1 MSNKQTEQTEFN
13 QLVARLK
20 AASYAYH
27 NGQTLLMTDDEY
39 DAAIDRLRDLAPAHP
54 FLAAVGAPVAAGDE
68 ATLPIPL
75 PSLNKIKGADG
86 SLVKWLAKYSTA
98 DYHVSTKL
106 DGCSALW
113 LPVEGK
119 LYTRGDGLK
128 GRDISAFARY
138 FQGLSTKA
146 KQPIAVRGELIMRT
160 DSAAIPIGK
169 LSRNIV
175 AGALNRKANEVDV
188 ALFREIRFVAYELV
202 RPASLA
208 PAAAFDYLR
217 AAGFEVATALCLGAA
232 DVTEATLSKTFTDME
247 TASPYQLD
255 GIVVAPNVARAVA
268 NQGIYEVRAT
278 GAVNPADRV
287 AWKTRL
293 TASSARTTVR
303 TVEWNVSASGVLV
316 PRVLFDTVTLAGA
329 NIGAATG
336 LHGRWIYD
344 NAVGPG
350 AVIEVRRAGD
360 VIPQIIVVH
369 VPAPGGPA
377 MPVRYTWDSVHI
389 RPVGDDAAA
398 EAEQIRMTRALS
410 ELGAEN
416 VGAGMVA
423 KLYDAGFT
431 TLAALYAATPADFA
445 GRVAA
450 CKDRAAEKIWNGLRV
465 KQTEWTECDL
475 LVASC
480 VMPRGV
486 GRSKLQPLLE
496 IEGNVSAW
504 PSRLKGA
511 RPAGL
516 SEATID
522 AIVDAVPAY
531 LSWRTSSTL
540 HPATVASKSNAAP
553 GRGSSDGPTMVI
565 VFTNVRDKALEAALV
580 AAGHTV
586 ADAVTKKTTHVIH
599 PDGPTPASTKITK
612 GQEYGAAILPIGAL
626 RALLET
632 AVN

>member
-1 MSNKQTEQTEFN
+1 MSNKQEIN
-13 QLVARLK
+13 QLVARLE

-39 DAAIDRLRDLAPAHP
+39 DAAVDRLRDLAPAHP
-54 FLAAVGAPVAAGDE
+54 FLTAVGASVAAGDE
-68 ATLPIPL
+68 VTLPIPL
-75 PSLNKIKGADG
+75 PSLNKIKGGDS
-86 SLVKWLAKYSTA
+86 SLPKWLAKYPTT

-113 LPVEGK
+113 LPAEGK

-160 DSAAIPIGK
+160 DSAAIPSGK
-169 LSRNIV
+169 LARNIV
-175 AGALNRKANEVDV
+175 AGALNRKANEIDV

-202 RPASLA
+202 RPANLA

-217 AAGFEVATALCLGAA
+217 AAGFEVATALCLDAA
-232 DVTEATLSKTFTDME
+232 DVTEANLSKTFTDME
-247 TASPYQLD
+247 AASPYQLD

-268 NQGIYEVRAT
+268 NQGVYEVRAT

-344 NAVGPG
+344 NGVGPG

-360 VIPQIIVVH
+360 VIPQIIAVH

-377 MPVRYTWDSVHI
+377 MPNRYTWDSVHI

-398 EAEQIRMTRALS
+398 ETEQIRMTRALA

-423 KLYDAGFT
+423 KLYEAGFT
-431 TLAALYAATPADFA
+431 TLAALYAASPADFA
-445 GRVAA
+445 GRVAG
-450 CKDRAAEKIWNGLRV
+450 CKERAAEKIWNGLRV

-480 VMPRGV
+480 EMPRGV

-496 IEGNVSAW
+496 IEGDVGAW
-504 PSRLKGA
+504 PTAVARFKGA

-531 LSWRTSSTL
+531 LSWRTASTL
-540 HPATVASKSNAAP
+540 RPSVATRIVTTKSNVVAP
-553 GRGSSDGPTMVI
+553 GTMVV

-599 PDGPTPASTKITK
+599 PDGPAPASTKITK